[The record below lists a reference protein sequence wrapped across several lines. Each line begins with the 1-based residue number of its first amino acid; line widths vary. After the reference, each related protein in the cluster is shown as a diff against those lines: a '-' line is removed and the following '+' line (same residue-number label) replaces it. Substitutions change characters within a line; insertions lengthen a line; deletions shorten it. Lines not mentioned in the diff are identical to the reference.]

1 MGVGFRAVVALAL
14 DGVSL
19 ASFAARH
26 EVKMLNQGEDGVMVF
41 EPGYLRAEVGDT
53 VTFVPTDPAH
63 NSVSDAIP
71 NGARAWNGALNETVT
86 VTLEKE
92 GIYLYKCT
100 PHLPLGMV
108 GVIQVGK
115 PVNMD
120 NVRLAADA
128 LSAGIAANKERLQKY
143 LGQVQ

>member
-1 MGVGFRAVVALAL
+1 VRLCFFFSSRR
-14 DGVSL
+14 
-19 ASFAARH
+19 RH
-26 EVKMLNQGEDGVMVF
+26 TRFSRDW
-41 EPGYLRAEVGDT
+41 
-53 VTFVPTDPAH
+53 
-63 NSVSDAIP
+63 SSDVCSSD
-71 NGARAWNGALNETVT
+71 L
-86 VTLEKE
+86 

-143 LGQVQ
+143 LGQEIGRASCRERVWVWGGAELVRKRERRSRR